1 MVNNLNRHMT
11 EEGISTEKCSTHL
24 VFREMQA
31 QNDQGNKSI
40 KNMCLGLNLKDLQ
53 Y

>member
-1 MVNNLNRHMT
+1 MT
-11 EEGISTEKCSTHL
+11 EEGIEWYISTEKYSTHL

-31 QNDQGNKSI
+31 QNDQGNKST
-40 KNMCLGLNLKDLQ
+40 KNMCLGLNLEDLQ